1 MVSATITPVNLPI
14 TGERTVP
21 GVPAENYWFRR
32 HEVAYLAAAEL
43 CRGAHALDAGCG
55 EGFGAAFVRAAG
67 AARVVALDYD
77 MVTALNVRTGYG
89 LAAVRANLVALP
101 FRDAAFD
108 VVLSLQTIEHVWDQ
122 PAFLAECARV
132 LRPGGRL
139 VLTTPNRLTFPPG
152 NAFHQR
158 EMDAAELLALVA
170 GAGLRTETILGIHHG
185 PKFDEYPGDVV
196 SDQLAAEPVAWPSG
210 LAALVSSVTAHD
222 FTFSPDRLDECLD
235 LYLVAG
241 HP

>member
-1 MVSATITPVNLPI
+1 VTLPI

-32 HEVAYLAAAEL
+32 HEVAYLAAAKL
-43 CRGAHALDAGCG
+43 CRRARVLDAGCG
-55 EGFGAAFVRAAG
+55 EGFGAAVVSAAD
-67 AARVVALDYD
+67 AARVAALDYD
-77 MVTALNVRTGYG
+77 LATVSQARMVYG
-89 LAAVRANLVALP
+89 LPAVQANLVALP

-108 VVLSLQTIEHVWDQ
+108 VVLSLQTIEHLWDQ

-132 LRPGGRL
+132 LQASGRL

-152 NAFHQR
+152 NVFHQR
-158 EMDAAELLALVA
+158 EMDAAELLARVA

-185 PKFDEYPGDVV
+185 PKFDEYPGEVV
-196 SDQLAAEPVAWPSG
+196 SDQLAAEPGTWPPA
-210 LAALVSSVTAHD
+210 LAALVRSVTSHD

-235 LYLVAG
+235 LYLVAV

>member
-1 MVSATITPVNLPI
+1 VTLPI

-32 HEVAYLAAAEL
+32 HEVAYLAAADL
-43 CRGAHALDAGCG
+43 CRGAHVLDAGCG
-55 EGFGAAFVRAAG
+55 EGFGAAVARVAG
-67 AARVVALDYD
+67 ARVVALDFD
-77 MVTALNVRTGYG
+77 MATTAHARTVYG
-89 LAAVRANLVALP
+89 LPAVRANLVALP

-108 VVLSLQTIEHVWDQ
+108 VVLSLQTIEHLWDQ

-132 LRPGGRL
+132 LGPSGRL

-152 NAFHQR
+152 NVFHQR

-170 GAGLRTETILGIHHG
+170 GAGLRTVTILGIHHG

-196 SDQLAAEPVAWPSG
+196 SDQLVAETGSWPPELASLVA
-210 LAALVSSVTAHD
+210 SVTAND

>member
-1 MVSATITPVNLPI
+1 VTLPI

-43 CRGAHALDAGCG
+43 CGGARVLDAGCG
-55 EGFGAAFVRAAG
+55 EGFGATIVRSAG

-77 MVTALNVRTGYG
+77 MKTALRVRTGYG
-89 LAAVRANLVALP
+89 LPAVRANLVALP
-101 FRDAAFD
+101 FRDGAFD

-122 PAFLAECARV
+122 PAFLADCARV
-132 LRPGGRL
+132 LQPCGRL

-158 EMDAAELLALVA
+158 EVDAAELLALVA

-196 SDQLAAEPVAWPSG
+196 SEQLAAEPEAWPCG
-210 LAALVSSVTAHD
+210 LATLVSSVTAHD

-235 LYLVAG
+235 LYFVTT